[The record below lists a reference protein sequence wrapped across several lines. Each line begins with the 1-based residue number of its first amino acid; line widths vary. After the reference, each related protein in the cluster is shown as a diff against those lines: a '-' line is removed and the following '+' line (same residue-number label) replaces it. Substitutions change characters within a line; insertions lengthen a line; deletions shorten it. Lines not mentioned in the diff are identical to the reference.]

1 MRTFFK
7 KPVNVNFISVLS
19 IIILLAGLA
28 VIFGIFAAGA
38 GNESAAVGSAID
50 EMRAGEV
57 GDVEGWGMLLMGA
70 VGLTGVMVSAFCWFF
85 AIIFFLMALFLFI
98 PLLTARL
105 LYSNAGGRLLAY
117 RIIMGITYLLM
128 LPLLMLLFS
137 FIGMSVSITVFA
149 ILGVLLLLVV
159 LGLNV
164 INTYSNRIKN

>member
-19 IIILLAGLA
+19 IIILLVGLA
-28 VIFGIFAAGA
+28 VTIGIFAAGA
-38 GNESAAVGSAID
+38 GNESSAVGSAIN

-70 VGLTGVMVSAFCWFF
+70 VGLTGVMASAFYWFF

-98 PLLTARL
+98 PLLIARL
-105 LYSNAGGRLLAY
+105 LYSNTGGRLLAY

-128 LPLLMLLFS
+128 LPLLMLLLS
-137 FIGMSVSITVFA
+137 FIGIGIPITIFA